1 MKVSARLPDNLVREV
16 VQLIETGSFP
26 DRSAV
31 LRQALR
37 IFLDYHQDRAIDA
50 AYVAAYTA
58 QPESGEDLRAAE
70 RAGRASIA
78 EEPW

>member
-1 MKVSARLPDNLVREV
+1 MKVSARLPDDLVNEMDEV
-16 VQLIETGSFP
+16 VKAGEFP

-37 IFLDYHQDRAIDA
+37 IFLDYHEDRAIDA

-58 QPESGEDLRAAE
+58 HPESDEDLRAAE